1 MHKKEVRFCDLI
13 LHVYLTSYFLLV
25 AYNFFCVC
33 CQLNFNAQYDEKLQ
47 TDCFRISLNSNCH
60 FFTIAK
66 LFIIVSFK

>member
-33 CQLNFNAQYDEKLQ
+33 CQLNFNAQYDEKTTNRL
-47 TDCFRISLNSNCH
+47 FSN
-60 FFTIAK
+60 IAK
-66 LFIIVSFK
+66 FKLSLLHNC